1 MAENPSYRYKK
12 LGHPLFSSPR
22 FRARLPLRGSY
33 AIWATRLLMP
43 ALVLPS
49 FLFPA
54 AARADTPVDA
64 LRPAIERGL
73 RRIEKGAANYT
84 VHRQCFSCHHQAMPI
99 LSMTSAKRHGFTIRP
114 EKARQQIDF
123 TLDYFRPKKREIAKG
138 QWMPG
143 GNTMAAY
150 ALMAFEAAD
159 HPPDE
164 ITSALVQYLVAHQRP
179 DGSWPAL
186 TSRPPT
192 EGSTFANNALAIRAL
207 RTYGLAKKAVG
218 SEDLRTGIQTALRK
232 GESWLRQQEP
242 VTMEDKVYRLRG
254 LIHVGAD
261 KKEIQSLLDRLLKE
275 QQADGSWAQLPDLA
289 GDAYATGNVLMAL
302 RAAGL
307 DSAHPAYQK
316 GIRFLLASQR
326 PDGAWIVQ
334 TRSRPV
340 QTFFDNEDPG
350 DKSQFISFVATN
362 WGVLAL
368 LDAYGRP

>member
-1 MAENPSYRYKK
+1 MAENPTGRYKN
-12 LGHPLFSSPR
+12 LGDPLFSRPR
-22 FRARLPLRGSY
+22 SGTRLPLRCSPSLG
-33 AIWATRLLMP
+33 AARLLTA
-43 ALVLPS
+43 ALVLP
-49 FLFPA
+49 FLISSAAMGAEAPA
-54 AARADTPVDA
+54 DV
-64 LRPAIERGL
+64 LRSAIERGL

-99 LSMTSAKRHGFTIRP
+99 VSMTSAQRHGFTIGP
-114 EKARQQIDF
+114 EKVRQQIDF
-123 TLDYFRPKKREIAKG
+123 TLDYFRPKKEEIAKG
-138 QWMPG
+138 KWMPG
-143 GNTMAAY
+143 GSTMAAY
-150 ALMAFEAAD
+150 ALMTLEAAD

-164 ITSALVQYLVAHQRP
+164 ITSALVQYLVNHQRP

-207 RTYGLAKKAVG
+207 GTYGLAKKAAG
-218 SEDLRTGIQTALRK
+218 IEEFRSGIQTALRN
-232 GESWLRQQEP
+232 GESWLRQQKP
-242 VTMEDKVYRLRG
+242 VTMEDKVYRFRG
-254 LIHVGAD
+254 LVYIGAD
-261 KKEIQSLLDRLLKE
+261 RNEIQSLRDQLLND
-275 QQADGSWAQLPDLA
+275 QHADGSWAQVPDLA
-289 GDAYATGNVLMAL
+289 GDAYATGSVLMAL

-307 DSAHPAYQK
+307 DTAHPAYQK
-316 GIRFLLASQR
+316 GIRYLIASQR

-368 LDAYGRP
+368 LDAYGGP

>member
-1 MAENPSYRYKK
+1 LR
-12 LGHPLFSSPR
+12 SSCSIW
-22 FRARLPLRGSY
+22 RARLPT
-33 AIWATRLLMP
+33 A
-43 ALVLPS
+43 ALVLPFFIFS
-49 FLFPA
+49 AAMGAETPA
-54 AARADTPVDA
+54 DV

-99 LSMTSAKRHGFTIRP
+99 VSLTSAQRHGLKVRP
-114 EKARQQIDF
+114 EEVRQQIEF
-123 TLDYFRPKKREIAKG
+123 TLDYFRPKKEAIAKG

-150 ALMAFEAAD
+150 ALMALEAAD
-159 HPPDE
+159 QPPDE
-164 ITSALVQYLVAHQRP
+164 ITSALVQYLVTRQRP

-186 TSRPPT
+186 ASRPPT

-207 RTYGLAKKAVG
+207 GTYGLAKKAMG
-218 SEDLRTGIQTALRK
+218 SEDLRTRIHAALRK

-242 VTMEDKVYRLRG
+242 VTMEDKAFYLRG
-254 LIHVGAD
+254 LIHAGAD
-261 KKEIQSLLDRLLKE
+261 KKDIQSLRDRLIQE
-275 QQADGSWAQLPDLA
+275 QQADGSWAQLPELA
-289 GDAYATGNVLMAL
+289 GDAYATGSVLMAL

-307 DSAHPAYQK
+307 ETAHPANQK

-340 QTFFDNEDPG
+340 QTFFDNDDPG

-368 LDAYGRP
+368 LDAYGRK